1 MTAKSVLA
9 AALVA
14 TLAGAWWWVL
24 SGSSFQP
31 APTTAPLA
39 RPPAA
44 VGADAPRVALD
55 RLAARVTPPA
65 SAVRDPFRQRG
76 SQAVAGAAAAA
87 ADVAAAPAELPPARP
102 HWPTL
107 SLIGVSQRT
116 TTDGVRRV
124 AVLAGE
130 RGVIHAAA
138 GDQVAEVYRV
148 EQVRDD
154 AIDLLLVPESRVVTL
169 RLGR

>member
-31 APTTAPLA
+31 APTAAPRA
-39 RPPAA
+39 RPPVA
-44 VGADAPRVALD
+44 VGTDAPRVALD

-65 SAVRDPFRQRG
+65 STVRDPFRQRG
-76 SQAVAGAAAAA
+76 SQAATGTAA
-87 ADVAAAPAELPPARP
+87 ADVAAAPVDLPPARP
-102 HWPTL
+102 RWPTL
-107 SLIGVSQRT
+107 SLIGVSQRS